1 VLRGAAHAG
10 LRVATAAARRMAL
23 LRTLAGG
30 RHAPPPAEGPFR
42 VLMIA
47 QYPLRFAGT
56 KYRLGTW
63 AERLRRRGFEVDLVP
78 AVPDAAAERLT
89 NDWSVRA
96 RVEFHL
102 RLLRGRLRAVG
113 AAGRYHACVVH
124 MNDLPFWDLGGP
136 WVAEALRR
144 RCGRLIL
151 DLDDLPVL
159 GGAQALSPRARALGD
174 VVDGLSLGN
183 RVLPAHYPGRPWWFV
198 PTCVEPS
205 EWPVPDR
212 SLRAGPPLLGWVGTP
227 GNLANLRPLAGVLA
241 DACRRHGARVRIVCS
256 EPAALPGV
264 PEEFVKW
271 TPEGEASD
279 LVPVDVGLAP
289 LVDGPMQRCKCG
301 LKALQ
306 YQASGAA
313 VVASPVG
320 ALTEIVEDGSTGL
333 LASTPEEWGRALDRL
348 LTDRDLRLRLGAAGR
363 KSAEERWSFA
373 AHEAT
378 FEDALR
384 GVRQTGGHP

>member
-1 VLRGAAHAG
+1 VIRGAAHAG

-23 LRTLAGG
+23 LRSAGG
-30 RHAPPPAEGPFR
+30 RRHPAPPPEGPFR
-42 VLMIA
+42 VLMVA

-63 AERLRRRGFEVDLVP
+63 AERLRRRGFEVAIAP
-78 AVPDAAAERLT
+78 AVDDAAAARLT

-96 RVEFHL
+96 RTEFHL

-113 AAGRYHACVVH
+113 AAGGFHACVIH
-124 MNDLPFWDLGGP
+124 MNDLPFWDEGGP

-144 RCGRLIL
+144 RCGRVIL

-159 GGAQALSPRARALGD
+159 GGAQELSPRARALGAA
-174 VVDGLSLGN
+174 VDGLSLGN
-183 RVLPAHYPGRPWWFV
+183 RVLPAHYPEKPWWFV
-198 PTCVEPS
+198 PTCIEPS

-212 SLRAGPPLLGWVGTP
+212 AARKGPPLLGWVGTP
-227 GNLANLRPLAGVLA
+227 GNLANLRPLAGALA
-241 DACRRHGARVRIVCS
+241 EVCRRHGTRVRIVCS
-256 EPAALPGV
+256 APAELPGV
-264 PEEFVKW
+264 PEEFVRW
-271 TPEGEASD
+271 TPEGETRD
-279 LVPVDVGLAP
+279 LEPVDIGLAP

-320 ALTEIVEDGSTGL
+320 ALAEIVEDGATGL
-333 LASTPEEWGRALDRL
+333 LASTPGEWAAALDRL
-348 LTDRDLRLRLGAAGR
+348 VVDRDLRLRLGAAGR
-363 KSAEERWSFA
+363 RAAEERWSFA

-384 GVRQTGGHP
+384 GVRPTGR